1 MHTDIKDKL
10 HPRIEK
16 RELMDDLLFSLLSTV
31 LNAYFHL
38 YFPEAG
44 VQVQIPGYGHRVL
57 QAQGEDGEHEP
68 HA

>member
-1 MHTDIKDKL
+1 MYAHRHIRQASPKKSENRWKSYFFIFYHL
-10 HPRIEK
+10 I
-16 RELMDDLLFSLLSTV
+16 
-31 LNAYFHL
+31 AYWHL

-44 VQVQIPGYGHRVL
+44 VQVQILGHGHGVL